1 MDVGWTNELSRI
13 HDEDLYITHGKF
25 LEASRNSSSF
35 DYQKR
40 DYVFRRGSWRGTPTG
55 PYRNRSQDLRALV
68 IGHSAMNAPRPQMSI
83 LRLIHGLERVWA
95 KNLSGGFTPRSTIQP
110 IPLGRTNDSAESPL
124 HKVLGNP
131 NHLRNAW
138 AAKPQSS
145 TKLYLNINVHTAS
158 GHRSSL
164 LSVSRKIGRSTIAI
178 SEPELTDTGRV
189 RYLRDIAK
197 FGLVLCPRGRG
208 KDTHR
213 FWETLYMGGIPVVLA
228 GSYQAR
234 LASHLRLPVIQLSS
248 WQRLLDKNTVKRVFS
263 EAEAL
268 VDSPQTVSALDVT
281 SWITKFSGDV
291 GRFSHETI

>member
-1 MDVGWTNELSRI
+1 MDVGWSDELSRI
-13 HDEDLYITHGKF
+13 HDEDLYITHDKF
-25 LEASRNSSSF
+25 LEASRNPNSF

-40 DYVFRRGSWRGTPTG
+40 DYLFRRGLWRGTPTG
-55 PYRNRSQDLRALV
+55 PYRNKSQDFRSLV
-68 IGHSAMNAPRPQMSI
+68 IGHSAMNASKSQMSV
-83 LRLIHGLERVWA
+83 LRLTQGLARVWA
-95 KNLSGGFTPRSTIQP
+95 QNLSGGFTSRSTIQP
-110 IPLGRTNDSAESPL
+110 IPLGLTNDSAESPL

-131 NHLRNAW
+131 NHLRDAW
-138 AAKPQSS
+138 GARSHREM
-145 TKLYLNINVHTAS
+145 KLYLNINVHTSS
-158 GHRSSL
+158 GHRR
-164 LSVSRKIGRSTIAI
+164 SVLAVSQKIGRSTIVI

-234 LASHLRLPVIQLSS
+234 LASHLQLPVIQVSS
-248 WQRLLDKNTVKRVFS
+248 WERLLDKNTVRRVFS

-268 VDSPQTVSALDVT
+268 VDSPQTVSALEVT
-281 SWITKFSGDV
+281 SWIMKFSEVVSLSSDD
-291 GRFSHETI
+291 TL